1 MDLIPLSDEQR
12 ADWDAF
18 CQESSDAWFWHETGW
33 LDYTLAYRPEAKARS
48 LSFLCREGK
57 RVLAVVPLI
66 LEHSIEDGREV
77 RKFSCGG
84 MHLPAPALA
93 DDLSAVQRD
102 DLREK
107 IFGVVDALAARFG
120 VAHSLFRISVLTPW
134 QIKPARPAGNYLL
147 GHGFLDASITTRVLD
162 LRLSEGE
169 LWDGARR
176 NHRRNIENGRA
187 ALKSYIYAGA
197 EAAGVKF
204 DEYRAMHAL
213 ASGRVT
219 RPARTFEL
227 MREWL
232 AAGRGCLAEVRDS
245 SGRGVG
251 YEVYMT
257 HKGSSYGLSACN
269 DPAVERVL
277 PVRHLIEWETMLWM
291 RARGTEF
298 YEIGD
303 QYFGTLPYDFPDAK
317 KVSISHFK
325 YGYGGFTMPHL
336 RAEKFHSRE
345 YWEVEQARR
354 SALFARDYAWPSSDP
369 AAAGELLKRIEKAER
384 PAAAADAPISAEVQ
398 RMAGE
403 IVAKNH
409 SAVADFRAGGS
420 KAVNFLV
427 GQAMAAGGRGLD
439 AKMVKRAIEFALTQ
453 AAS

>member
-1 MDLIPLSDEQR
+1 MDLIPLSDAQR
-12 ADWDAF
+12 PDWDAF
-18 CQESSDAWFWHETGW
+18 CRESSDAWFWHETGW
-33 LDYTLAYRPEAKARS
+33 LDYILAYRPEAKARS
-48 LSFLCREGK
+48 LSFLCREGR
-57 RVLAVVPLI
+57 RVIAVVPLI
-66 LEHSIEDGREV
+66 LERHVEDGREV

-84 MHLPAPALA
+84 MYLPAPALA
-93 DDLSAVQRD
+93 DDLSVAQRD
-102 DLREK
+102 DLLAK
-107 IFGVVDALAARFG
+107 IFSVVDALAARFE
-120 VAHSLFRISVLTPW
+120 VVHSAFRISVLTPW
-134 QIKPARPAGNYLL
+134 QIKPTRPVGNYLL

-162 LRLSEGE
+162 LRLSEDA

-176 NHRRNIENGRA
+176 NHRRNIETGRA
-187 ALKSYIYAGA
+187 ALKSRVYSGA
-197 EAAGVKF
+197 EAAGPKF
-204 DEYRAMHAL
+204 DAYRAMHAL

-232 AAGRGCLAEVRDS
+232 AAGRGCLAEVCDS

-277 PVRHLIEWETMLWM
+277 PVRHLIEWEAMLWM
-291 RARGTEF
+291 RERGAEF

-345 YWEVEQARR
+345 YWEAEQDRR
-354 SALFARDYAWPSSDP
+354 RALFARDYVWPAKDASP
-369 AAAGELLKRIEKAER
+369 ADELLKRIEKAER
-384 PAAAADAPISAEVQ
+384 PAESSDAVAIPPEVLL
-398 RMAGE
+398 MAGE
-403 IVAKNH
+403 IVAKNP
-409 SAVADFRAGGS
+409 AAAGDFRAGGVN
-420 KAVNFLV
+420 AVNFLV
-427 GQAMAAGGRGLD
+427 GQAMKTGRGLD
-439 AKMVKRAIEFALTQ
+439 AKVVKRAIETALAQ
-453 AAS
+453 AAP